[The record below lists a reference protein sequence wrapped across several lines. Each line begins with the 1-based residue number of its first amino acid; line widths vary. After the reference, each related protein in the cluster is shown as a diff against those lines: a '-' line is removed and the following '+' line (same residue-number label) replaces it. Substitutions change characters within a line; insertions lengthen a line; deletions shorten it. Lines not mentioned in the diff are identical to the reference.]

1 MASTTLFMKPTGAVS
16 YTPNYVRA
24 ESEGVAFSNYSLTT
38 TDSLTNSETK
48 ALVKGGVATAISD
61 AFAFFSGD
69 SNFATIFGA
78 SEASGEGID
87 GGYRGS
93 SSSETEV
100 VVTFDVS
107 DRQPLSFDFSTYI
120 DLEAKEIEN
129 PDAEYNRA
137 TAKTA
142 FLVLDTSQPKAK
154 VLDYFGFR
162 GRLVTSKQIGNIR
175 KGKSTGIRTALSN
188 IEKNLVKDVGG
199 NNGNDFISADFSGT
213 YEKTFKQDV
222 SRVTIVQLT
231 ESETKFAGD
240 TLIGNLG
247 PGVIY
252 GTIRRDK
259 LHGTNRQDRIYGSL
273 GNDRIYGRSGDDILE
288 GGLGKDRLWGNAG
301 NDKIHGG
308 DGNDVIWG
316 GSGSDLLAGGDD
328 ADTFVF
334 NRLKA
339 GEVDKILDFEVGTDK
354 ILVQGVDS
362 SAVKRRLFQNITDTS
377 SGAQFTSK
385 TGGQVLF
392 SGVTVA
398 ELGSA
403 DVLFA

>member
-1 MASTTLFMKPTGAVS
+1 MTSTTLFMKPTGAVS

-38 TDSLTNSETK
+38 TDALTNSETK
-48 ALVKGGVATAISD
+48 ALVKGGVATAIAD
-61 AFAFFSGD
+61 AFSFFSSD
-69 SNFATIFGA
+69 SNFTTIFGA

-87 GGYRGS
+87 GGYAGS
-93 SSSETEV
+93 SSGETEV

-107 DRQPLSFDFSTYI
+107 ERQTLGFDFSTYL

-142 FLVLDTSQPKAK
+142 FLVLDTSRPRAK

-175 KGKSTGIRTALSN
+175 KGKSNGIRTSLSN
-188 IEKNLVKDVGG
+188 IERNLVRDVGG
-199 NNGNDFISADFSGT
+199 DNGEDFISAEFSGT
-213 YEKTFKQDV
+213 YEKTFKRNV

-231 ESETKFAGD
+231 ESDTKFAGD

-247 PGVIY
+247 QGVVY

-259 LHGTNRQDRIYGSL
+259 LHGTNRKDRMYGSL
-273 GNDRIYGRSGDDILE
+273 GNDRIYGYSGDDILE
-288 GGLGKDRLWGNAG
+288 GGLGKDRLWGDAG
-301 NDKIHGG
+301 DDKLHGG
-308 DGNDVIWG
+308 ADADIIRGGLGN
-316 GSGSDLLAGGDD
+316 DLLAGGAD
-328 ADTFVF
+328 ADRFVF
-334 NRLKA
+334 NKLKA
-339 GEVDKILDFEVGTDK
+339 GEVDIILDFEAGIDK
-354 ILVQGVDS
+354 ILVQGVG
-362 SAVKRRLFQNITDTS
+362 SAAAKRRFFQTITDTS

-385 TGGQVLF
+385 AGGQVLF
-392 SGVTVA
+392 SGITVA